1 MTVLRL
7 FILLILS
14 NVSLA
19 QRVTVSG
26 YVTDRTSG
34 EALIGATVYD
44 TRQNSGT
51 TANRSG
57 YFSLSITQ
65 STKIRFS
72 YVGYEPVVVDVV
84 SLRDT
89 VVQINLLPTTT
100 EIAPVSVSATVEN
113 SAINQQLGLVAIPIG
128 QLKAVPALFGET
140 DIIKALAL
148 TPGVTVGNEGTT
160 GLQVRGGSPDQNLI
174 ILDDATVYNVS
185 HLFGFV
191 STFNP
196 DAVRKVDLYKAA
208 FPARFG
214 GRLSS
219 IIDVT
224 MKEGNNQHR
233 RAEASVGL
241 VSSRLLLEGPL
252 SKRLWGRSSYFIS
265 ARSSY
270 FTLFLLPTLIAFQA
284 SQNGQYF
291 NYWLYD
297 VNAKANHQF
306 KDGSRLLVSLYNGN
320 DIWAAQEGSQ
330 TDRSRFGL
338 NWGNTTASVRYTRAL
353 LKNLFLR
360 STLTFSRYRY
370 GIETQARTKQND
382 DWTIAQ
388 RFSATSGIRDFTAK
402 AALEWNPLPGHNV
415 QFGVEAIRH
424 RFRPTRISTTYGINP
439 DTLARINA
447 SVAATEVAVYAEDDF
462 RLVKWLR
469 GNVGIRAVSYQ
480 VANQRY
486 TYAEPRF
493 SLSILP
499 TDRLS
504 VKFAYSNMHQFVHL
518 LSSNSVG
525 LPNDVWVPATQSV
538 PPQASDQTAVGI
550 TYSIPN
556 QSINVTLEAYHKQS
570 SNLIDYQT
578 GTNFL
583 TNFNR
588 QWENTV
594 ERDGVGDSKGI
605 EMLVL
610 KTQGRLTG
618 WMGYTLARHR
628 RRFATIDQNR
638 WYDATF
644 DRRHVFSLTG
654 QYAVSEKV
662 SASATWVYQSGQP
675 TTVPIALQ
683 ENIGRE
689 ATAYPL
695 LIYGDRN
702 NFRMPAYHRLDLG
715 VTVRHTTRKRR
726 DAQWSFGVY
735 NAYNRYNPFF
745 LDFNRDLIFNSP
757 VQIVGF
763 DYKVVR
769 KAVFP
774 VLPYLSYNLQ
784 FNR

>member
-1 MTVLRL
+1 M
-7 FILLILS
+7 I
-14 NVSLA
+14 
-19 QRVTVSG
+19 SG
-26 YVTDRTSG
+26 YVTDRMSG
-34 EALIGATVYD
+34 ETLIGATVYD
-44 TRQNSGT
+44 MRQNSGT
-51 TANRSG
+51 STNRSG
-57 YFSLSITQ
+57 YFSLFVDRQASV
-65 STKIRFS
+65 RFS
-72 YVGYEPVVVDVV
+72 YVGYESVVLTVV
-84 SLRDT
+84 SPRDT
-89 VVQINLLPTTT
+89 VVQVNLLPAIT
-100 EIAPVSVSATVEN
+100 EIAPVSVSATAEN
-113 SAINQQLGLVAIPIG
+113 SAINQQPGLVAIPIE

-196 DAVRKVDLYKAA
+196 DAVRKVDLYKAG

-224 MKEGNNQHR
+224 MKEGNNQRR

-252 SKRLWGRSSYFIS
+252 SKQLWGRSSYFIS

-270 FTLFLLPTLIAFQA
+270 FTLFLLPTLIAFQV
-284 SQNGQYF
+284 SKSGQYF

-297 VNAKANHQF
+297 INAKANHQF

-353 LKNLFLR
+353 LNNLFLR
-360 STLTFSRYRY
+360 STLTFSHYRY

-382 DWTIAQ
+382 DWTITQ
-388 RFSATSGIRDFTAK
+388 RFSAMSSIRDFTAK
-402 AALEWNPLPGHNV
+402 VALEWNPLLGHNV

-447 SVAATEVAVYAEDDF
+447 SVGATEVAVYAEDDF
-462 RLVKWLR
+462 RLAKWLR
-469 GNVGIRAVSYQ
+469 GNAGMRAVSYQ
-480 VANQRY
+480 LANQQH

-493 SLSILP
+493 SLSVSP

-504 VKFAYSNMHQFVHL
+504 VKFAYSDMHQFVHL

-525 LPNDVWVPATQSV
+525 LPNDVWVPATRSA
-538 PPQASDQTAVGI
+538 PPQASSQTAVGI
-550 TYSIPN
+550 TYSFPN
-556 QSINVTLEAYHKQS
+556 QSINVTLEAYHKRL

-594 ERDGVGDSKGI
+594 ERNGIGDSKGI
-605 EMLVL
+605 ELLVL

-618 WMGYTLARHR
+618 WVGYTLARHR

-654 QYAVSEKV
+654 QYAVSDKV

-675 TTVPIALQ
+675 TTIPVALQ
-683 ENIGRE
+683 ENIGQE

-745 LDFNRDLIFNSP
+745 LDFNRDLIFDSSL
-757 VQIVGF
+757 QIVGF

-784 FNR
+784 INR